1 MSRFDD
7 WNPPLEHMVGGP
19 ARLLGID
26 IYHDFKWSDVV
37 THGMRQFAHGLRLA
51 ELANANCGTKTPALI
66 LTTNEHEL
74 EGAFE
79 TDTHHFIVV
88 CLPRYL
94 REAEPN
100 EAIAYL
106 ARRADVYE
114 ARMARLEELVAQPD
128 LLHDV
133 LTAEQVAEWLSADP
147 TRSDE
152 VEGAMTTS
160 TAVPKVDPARAIIAL
175 SRYWQAVADDPDLRN
190 ALFTDEGASSAFAR
204 WVGDHPI
211 EAADALQAVE
221 TGDLAAFDAVAGI
234 ARLQR
239 FLNDWHSNR
248 ENDREE
254 DWQDLLTRE
263 SWALG
268 QLFGAPFVIVRGKGY
283 VGGKT
288 YENLEG
294 RITDFL
300 YRNRLTGNVLVVEI
314 KTPVSQLVGSQYRQQ
329 VFPPSPELAGAITQV
344 LDQRQLLMTNYREL
358 ELDEVGA
365 VPFNPRALVLIGDLE
380 RQQIEDEKR
389 RSFELFRN
397 QLAGVEVVTF
407 DELAAKAEA
416 LLELFRAEAED
427 TDAGT

>member
-7 WNPPLEHMVGGP
+7 WKPPLKHLKGGP

-37 THGMRQFAHGLRLA
+37 THGMRQFPHGLRLA
-51 ELANANCGTKTPALI
+51 ELAFANCGKKTPALI
-66 LTTNEHEL
+66 LTANEQEL

-79 TDTHHFIVV
+79 TDTHHFVVV

-94 REAEPN
+94 REAEPD
-100 EAIAYL
+100 EAVAYL

-133 LTAEQVAEWLSADP
+133 LTAEQVADWLSGDP
-147 TRSDE
+147 ARSED
-152 VEGAMTTS
+152 VEDAMATDTP
-160 TAVPKVDPARAIIAL
+160 VPRVDPARAVVAL
-175 SRYWQAVADDPDLRN
+175 SKYWEAVADDPELRD

-204 WVGDHPI
+204 WVGDHPV
-211 EAADALQAVE
+211 EAAEALEAVE
-221 TGDLAAFDAVAGI
+221 ADDLAAFDPVAGI

-239 FLNDWHSNR
+239 FLSDWQTNRQNDK
-248 ENDREE
+248 EE

-268 QLFGAPFVIVRGKGY
+268 QLFGAPFVLVRGKAY

-300 YRNRLTGNVLVVEI
+300 YRNRLKATSLSWKSRHRCRLLSERSTASRSFRPQRSSWVPSPRFSIRDSSSSRTTATSLSTRPERSHS
-314 KTPVSQLVGSQYRQQ
+314 TPVPWS
-329 VFPPSPELAGAITQV
+329 
-344 LDQRQLLMTNYREL
+344 
-358 ELDEVGA
+358 
-365 VPFNPRALVLIGDLE
+365 
-380 RQQIEDEKR
+380 
-389 RSFELFRN
+389 
-397 QLAGVEVVTF
+397 
-407 DELAAKAEA
+407 
-416 LLELFRAEAED
+416 
-427 TDAGT
+427 